1 MPIITEFKDIEWELN
16 KEENVWIGYNPNLEL
31 NKMGYIYAK
40 LEPKQELKMH
50 YHERPEKGDEAF
62 IFYQPGTILLKTLE
76 EEQIKEKKIQ
86 ITEDNHLNISFKN
99 NEPHGIKN
107 IGKEPIIF
115 LALYAP
121 AFVPGEV
128 KHIE

>member
-16 KEENVWIGYNPNLEL
+16 KEENVWIGYHPNLEL
-31 NKMGYIYAK
+31 SKMDYIYAK
-40 LEPKQELKMH
+40 LDPNQELKMH

-62 IFYQPGTILLKTLE
+62 IFYQPGTILLKTLK

-86 ITEDNHLNISFKN
+86 ITEDSPLNISFKN

-121 AFVPGEV
+121 AFVPDEI